1 MLILKDFKL
10 ITSKDN
16 SLIKLISKLQ
26 TSKKCRYENGLF
38 VLEGLRI
45 CKDALDTGT
54 MFDKLIIS
62 KSALEKLRT
71 EIEILS
77 ENANECIEI
86 PDYIFEKLSDTK
98 SPQGVLAVCKM
109 LKNNTEKIDING
121 RYLAFENVSDPSN
134 LGAVARTCEALGVSG
149 IILSNDGLDP
159 YSPKVLRASMGTMLR
174 IPLFILDDFA
184 NNLASLPHKKYA
196 CVVDRDALSIKTA
209 DFKNGSIV
217 IIGNEA
223 NGITN
228 ETKAVSDF
236 EVTIKMTGKAESLNA
251 AAAAA
256 IAIWEMMK

>member
-1 MLILKDFKL
+1 MKDFKQ
-10 ITSKDN
+10 ISSKDN

-54 MFDKLIIS
+54 VFDKLIIS
-62 KSALEKLRT
+62 KSALEKLS
-71 EIEILS
+71 EDIDILS
-77 ENANECIEI
+77 ENAKECIEI

-98 SPQGVLAVCKM
+98 SPQGILAVCKM
-109 LKNNTEKIDING
+109 KEINAEKIDING

-149 IILSNDGLDP
+149 IILSNDGCDP

-174 IPLFILDDFA
+174 MPLYILDDFA
-184 NNLASLPHKKYA
+184 KDLAKLPLKKYA
-196 CVVDRDALSIKTA
+196 CVVDKDAKSIKETEFN
-209 DFKNGSIV
+209 DGSIV

-223 NGITN
+223 NGITD
-228 ETKAVSDF
+228 ETIAVSDSKI
-236 EVTIKMTGKAESLNA
+236 TIKMTGKAESLNA

>member
-1 MLILKDFKL
+1 MLILKDFKQ
-10 ITSKDN
+10 ISSKDN

-45 CKDALDTGT
+45 CKDAYENGT

-62 KSALEKLRT
+62 NSALKKLNSD
-71 EIEILS
+71 IEILS

-98 SPQGVLAVCKM
+98 SPQGILAVCQM
-109 LKNNTEKIDING
+109 QNNTTEHIDLNG
-121 RYLAFENVSDPSN
+121 RFLAFENVSDPSN
-134 LGAVARTCEALGVSG
+134 LGAVARTCEALGISG
-149 IILSNDGLDP
+149 IILSNDGCDP
-159 YSPKVLRASMGTMLR
+159 YSPKVLRASMGTLLR
-174 IPLFILDDFA
+174 MPLFILEDFSKD
-184 NNLASLPHKKYA
+184 LAKLPLKKYA
-196 CVVDRDALSIKTA
+196 CVVDNDALSIKNV
-209 DFKNGSIV
+209 DFNDGSIV

-223 NGITN
+223 NGITD
-228 ETKAVSDF
+228 ETKAISDF
-236 EVTIKMTGKAESLNA
+236 LVTIKMTGKAESLNA